1 MAVFEGTSTESTE
14 WRPAANPWLIAVSVM
29 LATFMEVLDT
39 SVANVSLNHIA
50 GNLSASTDE
59 ATWVLTS
66 YLVSNA
72 VVLPATGWL
81 GRFFGRKRFL
91 IVCIGIFTLASAL
104 CGLANSLGFLIIAR
118 ILQGVGG
125 GALQPIAQ
133 AVLLESFPIE
143 KRGSAMSVYAIGVV
157 VAPILGPTLG
167 GWITDNYS
175 WRWVFFINLP
185 IGVLS
190 VFLCYLFLE
199 DPPYLRNAR
208 PGSIDFIGFALLTL
222 WIACLQIMLDKGQD
236 DDWLSSG
243 FIRLLLFGAMI
254 GFAAFLIWEL
264 RVEHPIVNLRV
275 LKDRNLS
282 IGATLLFLLGAILY
296 GTTAV
301 LPLFLQN
308 LLSYPSLQAGLV
320 MSPRGFGAILG
331 SIVSGRILASSKL
344 DGRAWIGAGFVILA
358 YSMYLFGG
366 LTLDISPSNV
376 VWPIVISGFAVTCIF
391 VPMTTFSMATVSRE
405 SMGEATGLTSLLRNL
420 GGSVGIASITTLVSR
435 GAQTHQALLVDR
447 MNSLHPVF
455 NQQAAKIQGALAPQ
469 VGSTAAQQQ
478 SYGVLYQ
485 VLQQQASLLS
495 YLDQFRMLAIVCL
508 LCAPLVLLF
517 KKPRRAAQVSEM
529 PVH

>member
-1 MAVFEGTSTESTE
+1 MPDWPNSAAAMN
-14 WRPAANPWLIAVSVM
+14 WKPAANPWLIAVSVM

-91 IVCIGIFTLASAL
+91 MVCIGIFTLASAL

-175 WRWVFFINLP
+175 WRWIFYINLP
-185 IGVLS
+185 IGILAI
-190 VFLCYLFLE
+190 FLCSIFLE
-199 DPPYLRNAR
+199 DPPYLKTTRLGR
-208 PGSIDFIGFALLTL
+208 IDFVGFGLLII
-222 WIACLQIMLDKGQD
+222 WIACLQIMLDKGQE

-243 FIRLLLFGAMI
+243 FIRTLAIGAVL
-254 GFAAFLIWEL
+254 GFALFMWWEL
-264 RVEHPIVNLRV
+264 RTKDPIVNLRV
-275 LKDRNLS
+275 LLDRNLAN
-282 IGATLLFLLGAILY
+282 GALLLFLVGAILY
-296 GTTAV
+296 GTTAI
-301 LPLFLQN
+301 LPLFLQS

-320 MSPRGFGAILG
+320 MSPRGFGAIIG
-331 SIVSGRILASSKL
+331 SIVSGRIIASSKI
-344 DGRAWIGAGFVILA
+344 DGRAWIGVGFVILA

-366 LTLDISPSNV
+366 LTLDISPINV

-391 VPMTTFSMATVSRE
+391 VPMTTFSVATVPRE
-405 SMGEATGLTSLLRNL
+405 NMGDATGLTSLLRNL
-420 GGSVGIASITTLVSR
+420 GGSVGIALVTTVVSR
-435 GAQTHQALLVDR
+435 GAQAHQALMVGH
-447 MNSLHPVF
+447 MSQFNPVF
-455 NQQAAKIQGALAPQ
+455 SQKLATIQGSLAEQGGAP
-469 VGSTAAQQQ
+469 AAHDQA
-478 SYGVLYQ
+478 YGLLYQ
-485 VLQQQASLLS
+485 TLQQQASYWS
-495 YLDQFRMLAIVCL
+495 YIDNFRMLMIVCL
-508 LCAPLVLLF
+508 LCAPLVFLF
-517 KKPRRAAQVSEM
+517 KKAQPRSGEIAAA
-529 PVH
+529 H